1 VLDAEVD
8 ALGDDAVADA
18 LVDNNTDGVGGD
30 VEDDTSLAASC
41 LKTRK
46 KKINISREKIG
57 NKQTY
62 PW

>member
-1 VLDAEVD
+1 MLDAEVD

-18 LVDNNTDGVGGD
+18 LVDNDTDGVGGD

-41 LKTRK
+41 LK